1 MKEKTTLVVLA
12 AGIGSRFGG
21 LKQVSP
27 VGPSG
32 EAIIDYSL
40 HDALKAGFGRIV
52 FVIRRDIEADFRR
65 ILGRYWEKRVETVYV
80 FQELDSFLPAWF
92 SLPSDRLKPWG
103 TGHAVLNCRD
113 AVRGPFAVINA
124 DDFYGFSSY
133 RAICSYLKTPASSPA
148 GISDY
153 CFVGFKLR
161 NTLSEFG
168 VVSRGVCQVDG
179 DGYLQRIDERLKIE
193 KAGEAAR
200 ALQEDGSWIP
210 LTGEEVVSMNIWGFT
225 AAIFND
231 LEAGF
236 NEFLRRSGPV
246 PRSEYLIPVA
256 VFDFIAL
263 GRARVKCLP
272 TSERWFGVT
281 YPGDLPGVRANI
293 RRMVEAGQYPRRIR
307 V

>member
-1 MKEKTTLVVLA
+1 MIKNITLVVLA

-40 HDALKAGFGRIV
+40 YDALKAGFGRIV
-52 FVIRRDIEADFRR
+52 FIIRRDIEEDFRAA
-65 ILGRYWEKRVETVYV
+65 LGRYWEKRVETAYV
-80 FQELDSFLPAWF
+80 FQELDSLLPAWF
-92 SLPSDRLKPWG
+92 LKPAERLKPWG
-103 TGHAVLNCRD
+103 TGHAILNCRE

-124 DDFYGFSSY
+124 DDFYGYGSY
-133 RAICSYLKTPASSPA
+133 RKAYDYLKRPASSAKIPE
-148 GISDY
+148 Y

-168 VVSRGVCQVDG
+168 TVSRGVCRIDR
-179 DGYLQRIDERLKIE
+179 DGYLQRIDEMLKIE
-193 KAGEAAR
+193 KSGQAAR
-200 ALQEDGSWIP
+200 AFDDDGRWIP
-210 LTGEEVVSMNIWGFT
+210 LTGEEVASMNIWGFT
-225 AAIFND
+225 PAIFDD

-236 NEFLRRSGPV
+236 NEFLGSSGLV
-246 PRSEYLIPVA
+246 PKSEYLIPVA
-256 VFDFIAL
+256 IFDFINS

-272 TSERWFGVT
+272 TSELWFGVT
-281 YPGDLPGVRANI
+281 YPGDLPGVQENI
-293 RRMVEAGQYPRRIR
+293 RRLVEAGLYPRRIR